1 MRGDDIS
8 KRLRIFAR
16 AVKRLVRDLPEDV
29 GGKHIAR
36 QLFRSGTGGGSNY
49 EEARGAESRRDFA
62 HKCSV
67 AAKEMRESHYWLSL
81 IDEDE
86 LLERHDIAALLCEAD
101 ELVAILTASAKTA
114 KARQAWAR
122 RSSPVQDGQSYPG
135 SGWSVDHQSDS

>member
-1 MRGDDIS
+1 MANGNGPRVKGNDIS
-8 KRLRIFAR
+8 QRLRTFAR
-16 AVKRLVRDLPEDV
+16 GVKRLVRDLPDDV

-36 QLFRSGTGGGSNY
+36 QLFRSGTGGGANY

-81 IDEDE
+81 VDEDE
-86 LLERHDIAALLCEAD
+86 LIARHDITALLREAD

-114 KARQAWAR
+114 KNRQAWAR
-122 RSSPVQDGQSYPG
+122 GDGPIPDLQSS
-135 SGWSVDHQSDS
+135 SDSD